1 VRTVAVG
8 IGHGINRRE
17 LRQIAM
23 SDDQY
28 VVQVSDFDALK
39 DKLQMILDES
49 CQGILLFIQNISPI
63 LIGSKH
69 THNSP

>member
-1 VRTVAVG
+1 MAVG

-49 CQGILLFIQNISPI
+49 CQGMLTHKSCSPRF
-63 LIGSKH
+63 
-69 THNSP
+69 

>member
-1 VRTVAVG
+1 MRTVAVG

-28 VVQVSDFDALK
+28 VIQVSDFDALK

-49 CQGILLFIQNISPI
+49 CQGIL
-63 LIGSKH
+63 
-69 THNSP
+69 THKSCYPRF

>member
-1 VRTVAVG
+1 MRTVAVG

-49 CQGILLFIQNISPI
+49 CQGILREAL
-63 LIGSKH
+63 
-69 THNSP
+69 

>member
-1 VRTVAVG
+1 MRTVAVG

-28 VVQVSDFDALK
+28 VVQVNDFDALK

-49 CQGILLFIQNISPI
+49 CQGIL
-63 LIGSKH
+63 
-69 THNSP
+69 THKCCYPTF

>member
-1 VRTVAVG
+1 MRTVAVG

-49 CQGILLFIQNISPI
+49 CQGILTHKSCSPR
-63 LIGSKH
+63 S
-69 THNSP
+69 